1 MGKQENLQKQEVA
14 RQEQVKKPNL
24 NETYRTENQSNL
36 QSVAV
41 SPTANHNST
50 FTKETTG
57 ISRVANATVNSYD
70 ITPARHEL
78 PPEELV
84 DKDNYDI
91 ADLKSDED
99 TDDEDA
105 PRKIILDWATGGPLR
120 TALMKQAFAPPDLDK
135 IFIVMET
142 SPNLTEIFTV
152 LTRKM
157 YKRTSSAVWDKA
169 PVSHKVSHF
178 SRNF

>member
-84 DKDNYDI
+84 DEDNYDI
-91 ADLKSDED
+91 AGLRSDED

-105 PRKIILDWATGGPLR
+105 PRKVIPKWAQSTLFR
-120 TALMKQAFAPPDLDK
+120 TAIMKQAFNLPDLDK
-135 IFIVMET
+135 VFFVMNPT
-142 SPNLTEIFTV
+142 IDLAEIFKESEPK
-152 LTRKM
+152 RR
-157 YKRTSSAVWDKA
+157 YFKRTSSAVW
-169 PVSHKVSHF
+169 HKPPQSQGY
-178 SRNF
+178 RN